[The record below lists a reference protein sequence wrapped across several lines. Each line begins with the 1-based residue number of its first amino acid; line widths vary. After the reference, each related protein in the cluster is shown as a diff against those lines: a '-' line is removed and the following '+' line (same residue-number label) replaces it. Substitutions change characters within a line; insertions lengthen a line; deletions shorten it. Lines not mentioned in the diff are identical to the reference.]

1 MMESASSL
9 FWKHAMNGSKIKEI
23 NYEIEAKKLLHAP
36 PPLNFGQLQSGSRH
50 SNRDTGFVKLVH
62 VL

>member
-36 PPLNFGQLQSGSRH
+36 PPLTLGSYNQGWRH

>member
-1 MMESASSL
+1 MESASSL

-36 PPLNFGQLQSGSRH
+36 PPLTLGSY
-50 SNRDTGFVKLVH
+50 NQG
-62 VL
+62 

>member
-23 NYEIEAKKLLHAP
+23 NYKIEAKKLLHAP
-36 PPLNFGQLQSGSRH
+36 PLTLGSYNQGWRH
-50 SNRDTGFVKLVH
+50 SNRDNGFVKLVH